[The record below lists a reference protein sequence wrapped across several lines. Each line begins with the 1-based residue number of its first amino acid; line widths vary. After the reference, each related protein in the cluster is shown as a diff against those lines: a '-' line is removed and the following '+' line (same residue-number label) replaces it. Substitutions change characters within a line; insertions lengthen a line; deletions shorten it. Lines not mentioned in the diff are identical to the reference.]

1 MKKKVAILQSNYIP
15 WKGYFDLINSV
26 DEFIIY
32 DDMQYTKR
40 DWRNRN
46 KIKTLD
52 GLRWLSIPVSVKGK
66 YHQKI
71 NETLIS
77 DPQWAVKHWDTI
89 VHSYKKSPYFMQY
102 KEDFESFYATSDHL
116 YLSSINIELIKLV
129 NNILGITTKIS
140 LSSSF
145 ELVEGQTERLLDL
158 CEQVGA
164 TEYLS
169 GPAARSYFDENL
181 AIKLGIGV
189 EWMSYDDY
197 PEYSQMT
204 MPFDHGVS
212 IIDLIF
218 NEGPNAT
225 KFMKSFE

>member
-46 KIKTLD
+46 KIKTLN

-77 DPQWAVKHWDTI
+77 DPKWASKHWDAI
-89 VHSYKKSPYFMQY
+89 VHSYKKSPYFMRY
-102 KEDFESFYATSDHL
+102 KDSFESFYTTNDDL
-116 YLSSINIELIKLV
+116 YLSNINIELIKLV
-129 NNILGITTKIS
+129 NTILGITTKIS

-169 GPAARSYFDENL
+169 GPAARGYFDENL
-181 AIKLGIGV
+181 AVELGIGV
-189 EWMSYDDY
+189 EWMSYNDY
-197 PEYSQMT
+197 PEYNQMT
-204 MPFDHGVS
+204 EPFDHGVS

-225 KFMKSFE
+225 KFMTSFA